1 MKKTGSLLVFLMAVL
16 LLLTACSKTSRG
28 SWQEQYDLGIKYLD
42 EGNYEEAILAF
53 AAAIEIDPKRYEA
66 YLSRGEGYLE
76 IAKQGLSEES
86 EAAEAYDKAL
96 EDFLEVIAL
105 DDQVAEAYEKAAATY
120 TTMGDLE
127 SAEEILNQGAEATGN
142 EGLLQGAQAGT
153 GTGGAGD
160 AEGENGGTEGTAS
173 GEDGTGADDGNTGP
187 EKDETEDSQPV
198 EGQGDL
204 HLLSLSNIQ
213 YTYQDG
219 GYMTEQN
226 PDAVGS
232 MNLRF
237 TVDGPENVT
246 NVLVWNW
253 SADGF
258 AESELP
264 ELISSA
270 EKIWQSGGGPMAGG
284 QKVPFSGNGNFPV
297 FAQSRNSSLDV
308 LLIGVDESVHAVGY
322 AIVTVEV
329 P

>member
-1 MKKTGSLLVFLMAVL
+1 MAFLLAAL
-16 LLLTACSKTSRG
+16 LLLTACGKTAQG
-28 SWQEQYDLGIKYLD
+28 SWQEQYDLGMKYLD

-53 AAAIEIDPKRYEA
+53 TAAIEIDPKRYEA
-66 YLSRGEGYLE
+66 YLGRGEAYLE
-76 IAKQGLSEES
+76 ITKQSLPEEA
-86 EAAEAYDKAL
+86 EAAEAYEKAL
-96 EDFLEVIAL
+96 ADFLEVIAL
-105 DDQVAEAYEKAAATY
+105 DDQVTEAYEKGAAVYEA
-120 TTMGDLE
+120 MGDLE
-127 SAEEILNQGAEATGN
+127 AAEDLLNQGAEATGN
-142 EGLLQGAQAGT
+142 EGLLQGAQGGT
-153 GTGGAGD
+153 GTGESGDPAGED
-160 AEGENGGTEGTAS
+160 GGSTEGTAS
-173 GEDGTGADDGNTGP
+173 GEDGTGTDEGDSGP
-187 EKDETEDSQPV
+187 EKDKTEDSQPA

-204 HLLSLSNIQ
+204 HQLSLSNIQ

-246 NVLVWNW
+246 NVLVWTW

-258 AESELP
+258 GESELP

-270 EKIWQSGGGPMAGG
+270 EKVWQNGGGPMAGG
-284 QKVPFSGNGNFPV
+284 QKVPFTGNGNFPV

-308 LLIGVDESVHAVGY
+308 LLIGVDENVHAVGY